1 MLRRGIQFALAFCG
15 LAGCLL
21 AYPEAAG
28 SIHGTVV
35 DNKGDVCEGAHVAL
49 TQATGSSA
57 QPRTAISDGEGRYG
71 FDDVPAGSFTVTVT
85 ANGFST
91 QTVSGVLHAGESIEL
106 KPVAL
111 AIIASTQV
119 QVTADIHDI
128 AQAQVALQEQQR
140 ILGVVPNFYVSYA
153 KDPAPLTPH
162 QKFQLAARS
171 EIDPVT
177 ILFDAAGAGV
187 EQAENSPASW
197 GQGGTAYAKR
207 FAAAYGDDLID
218 TMLGG
223 AVFPSIFHQDPRYF
237 YKGTGTKTSRVLY
250 AIRSAVICRGD
261 NGHWQFN
268 YSSFLG
274 DFAASGISEAYYPA
288 DVRTSFSFIAG
299 HIFLGK
305 AIDAGQNIVQEFIIP
320 HFTPRF
326 SRNNASQLNATQ
338 P

>member
-1 MLRRGIQFALAFCG
+1 MLCRGIQFMLLFYG
-15 LAGCLL
+15 FAGCLL
-21 AYPEAAG
+21 AYPEAG
-28 SIHGTVV
+28 SIHGTVI

-49 TQATGSSA
+49 TEAANSSA
-57 QPRTAISDGEGRYG
+57 PSKTATSDGEGRYD
-71 FDDVPAGSFTVTVT
+71 FDNVPAGPFTVTVT
-85 ANGFST
+85 ANGFTT
-91 QTVSGVLHAGESIEL
+91 QTVSGVLHPGESVEL
-106 KPVAL
+106 KPVTLTITSA
-111 AIIASTQV
+111 TQV
-119 QVTADIHDI
+119 KVTADVHEI
-128 AQAQVALQEQQR
+128 AQAQIELQEQQR

-153 KDPAPLTPH
+153 KNPAPLTPR

-177 ILFDAAGAGV
+177 FLFDAGAAGI
-187 EQAENSPASW
+187 EQADNSPASW

-207 FAAAYGDDLID
+207 FAAAYGDDMID

-237 YKGTGTKTSRVLY
+237 YKGTGTKTSRILY
-250 AIRSAVICRGD
+250 AIRSSVICRGD

-268 YSSFLG
+268 YSSLLG

-288 DVRTSFSFIAG
+288 DVRNSFSFIAG

-305 AIDAGQNIVQEFIIP
+305 AIGAGQNIVQEFVIP
-320 HFTPRF
+320 HLTPKL
-326 SRNNASQLNATQ
+326 SKNNPPQ